1 VQRQNYRLIAGSLHQ
16 FGLAVT
22 LWLLIALSASVC
34 LADDVPAPDAGGA
47 GPKAPPAAFTKWF
60 NPSTA
65 PFIPVPLI
73 GTDPNSGTTLGILPV
88 WIKTDDNHEIR
99 RIIAPDILHN
109 PYFGYGVDGR
119 LYAYS
124 SVDKQ
129 WSVDAGIKQRVE
141 RTLDAEYQVGRLRDQ
156 RWSVNYSL
164 IYDRSGVPR
173 FYGIGNNSLKSNETN
188 YTNGQ
193 ELAQVQVG
201 LNLNHAWQILYTGRL
216 RQVDVTA
223 GTLAGIP
230 SIGTR
235 FGHLVGEGIT
245 NMVLNRLSLIYDTRD
260 DLTVPNNGMELIG
273 YCGAATRSG
282 ILNDSMYSE
291 AGFDGRNFW
300 PVAPKTVLA
309 AHVTVRYL
317 PTTADRVPFW
327 ALSSLGG
334 GESQTGGDQPL
345 RGYGAGRFYD
355 RNSFS
360 AGAELRRTVLSFD
373 AVSTRVDIE
382 LAPFVDLGRV
392 FSKTSTLPFEQLHH
406 VVGVGFRGI
415 ARPFVVGKVDVG
427 YGSEG
432 VAIFTGLNYPF

>member
-1 VQRQNYRLIAGSLHQ
+1 MTRALRLLGYAATACVLAA
-16 FGLAVT
+16 FGVPGC
-22 LWLLIALSASVC
+22 WG
-34 LADDVPAPDAGGA
+34 DEVPAPDAAGA
-47 GPKAPPAAFTKWF
+47 TPNAPPPAGFTQWF

-88 WIKTDDNHEIR
+88 WLKTDDNHEIR

-124 SVDKQ
+124 STDKQ
-129 WSVDAGIKQRVE
+129 WSVDTGIKQRVE
-141 RTLDAEYQVGRLRDQ
+141 RTFDAEYQIGRLRDQ

-173 FYGIGNNSLKSNETN
+173 FYGIGNDSPTSHQTN
-188 YTNGQ
+188 YTNSQ
-193 ELAQVQVG
+193 ELAQVQLGV
-201 LNLNHAWQILYTGRL
+201 NLNHDWQILYTGRI

-230 SIGTR
+230 TLESR
-235 FGHLVGEGIT
+235 FGHIMGDGT
-245 NMVLNRLSLIYDTRD
+245 TSMVLNRISVIYDTRD
-260 DLTVPNNGMELIG
+260 DLTVPSRGVEWTAYG
-273 YCGAATRSG
+273 GAAARSG
-282 ILNDSMYSE
+282 LFNDSMYSE
-291 AGFDGRNFW
+291 AGLDGRNFW
-300 PVAPKTVLA
+300 PIAAKTVLA
-309 AHVTVRYL
+309 AHVALRYL
-317 PTTADRVPFW
+317 PTSSDRVPFW
-327 ALSSLGG
+327 ALSSIGG
-334 GESQTGGDQPL
+334 GDSVTGGSQPL
-345 RGYGAGRFYD
+345 RGYGQGRFYD
-355 RNSFS
+355 RNSLY
-360 AGAELRRTVLSFD
+360 AGAELRRTVLSFN
-373 AVSTRVDIE
+373 AVSTLVDIE
-382 LAPFVDLGRV
+382 MAPFLDLGRV
-392 FSKTSTLPFEQLHH
+392 FSRTSNLPFEQLHP